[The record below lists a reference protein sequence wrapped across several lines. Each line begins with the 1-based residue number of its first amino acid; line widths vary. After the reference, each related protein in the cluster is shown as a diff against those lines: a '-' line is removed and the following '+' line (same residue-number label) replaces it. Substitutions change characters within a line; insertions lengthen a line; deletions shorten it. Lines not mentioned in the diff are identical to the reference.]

1 MKESYWG
8 AMVVTFGVLAI
19 FLIFFFQ
26 SVTNTSEHNY
36 HLLKETTEAAMYDAL
51 DLAAYRKNGTIRID
65 REKFAENFLRRFAE
79 SALLSNTYKV
89 EIFDINE
96 EPPKVSIRVS
106 SLESTNATGEILEF
120 NIEEQLDAILETP
133 DVDG

>member
-8 AMVVTFGVLAI
+8 AMVVAFGIFAI
-19 FLIFFFQ
+19 FFIFFFQ

-51 DLAAYRKNGTIRID
+51 DLAAYRKYGTVRID
-65 REKFAENFLRRFAE
+65 REKFAEKRFAE
-79 SALLSNTYKV
+79 SAVLSNTYKV

-106 SLESTNATGEILEF
+106 SMESTNITGEILEF
-120 NIEEQLDAILETP
+120 DIQESLDAILETP
-133 DVDG
+133 DVKE

>member
-1 MKESYWG
+1 MYKDLIIKKRKIALVGLGYVG
-8 AMVVTFGVLAI
+8 LPIAMELSKHV
-19 FLIFFFQ
+19 
-26 SVTNTSEHNY
+26 SVI
-36 HLLKETTEAAMYDAL
+36 
-51 DLAAYRKNGTIRID
+51 G
-65 REKFAENFLRRFAE
+65 
-79 SALLSNTYKV
+79 
-89 EIFDINE
+89 FDINE